1 MIKEN
6 HDHNKTEILHAWNK
20 FCEKYKDSN
29 CVPYVLLYERL
40 TSIVNDDSK
49 VGTKELIDDSKLSS
63 SQMSRSE
70 TIEMTGPEPQDI
82 KRSETADMKDLN
94 VESSIEC
101 IYISSSESMD
111 DTIQNESGEEDLDE
125 IIKEKHQSS
134 TPDCVLATEA
144 RGRSRITIT
153 RKQSKWEK
161 LKAKKDQILRN
172 LKGSL
177 ESTPKI
183 KKEGKKSNRTR
194 SAIEKER
201 RREKSKDPEFK
212 EKERLRKAL
221 SRQNNPNLKIADKER
236 KASSRSNSSQREIE
250 QASNTKEHQIRRE
263 DPKYRDKEREE
274 DSQSRQLKRQD
285 TEYKDQEQ
293 ARNTEER
300 RIRRE
305 DPEYRDQERIIDR
318 ESHQIS
324 RNNVENLIEKFEYAI
339 KEGPVTTC
347 ICCGGLFFKRT
358 LREVNLTEMKRT
370 MNGYLYNRI
379 TWADGRTCENKK
391 SWFCITCFRYT
402 RENKIPKIALSK
414 GFRFMIIP
422 DALLALN
429 DLTQHSQDKKR
440 CYLIETMLYQIRK
453 FSPKKR

>member
-1 MIKEN
+1 MNRKFEFKKRQYPYEIGFENFDGVSCYRNSTLQALFSIRSLNIFFKDVVNQNEYREKEHEVLASFARMIKEN

-82 KRSETADMKDLN
+82 KRSETADMKDLY

-101 IYISSSESMD
+101 IYIYSSESMD

-183 KKEGKKSNRTR
+183 GKRRKKVKQN
-194 SAIEKER
+194 
-201 RREKSKDPEFK
+201 SK
-212 EKERLRKAL
+212 
-221 SRQNNPNLKIADKER
+221 
-236 KASSRSNSSQREIE
+236 
-250 QASNTKEHQIRRE
+250 
-263 DPKYRDKEREE
+263 
-274 DSQSRQLKRQD
+274 
-285 TEYKDQEQ
+285 
-293 ARNTEER
+293 RN
-300 RIRRE
+300 
-305 DPEYRDQERIIDR
+305 
-318 ESHQIS
+318 
-324 RNNVENLIEKFEYAI
+324 
-339 KEGPVTTC
+339 
-347 ICCGGLFFKRT
+347 
-358 LREVNLTEMKRT
+358 
-370 MNGYLYNRI
+370 
-379 TWADGRTCENKK
+379 
-391 SWFCITCFRYT
+391 
-402 RENKIPKIALSK
+402 
-414 GFRFMIIP
+414 
-422 DALLALN
+422 
-429 DLTQHSQDKKR
+429 
-440 CYLIETMLYQIRK
+440 
-453 FSPKKR
+453 